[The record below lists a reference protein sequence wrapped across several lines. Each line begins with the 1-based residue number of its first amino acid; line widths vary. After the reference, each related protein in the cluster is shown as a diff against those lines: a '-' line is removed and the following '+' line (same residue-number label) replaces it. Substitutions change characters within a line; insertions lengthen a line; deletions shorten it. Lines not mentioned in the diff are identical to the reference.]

1 MEVGLRIA
9 VMLYQ
14 DMYVQGIENATDK
27 IASIYYMR
35 KQYQYAAS
43 SRTSKYRPERE
54 RLLRF
59 EPDAFHY
66 HQAHKRLH
74 QKGRNDHFC
83 TKRGKTISFSTN
95 MPPPALT
102 ETQRHFFS
110 LYRRLLRVHEKKLP
124 FEMRVLGNLFVKFV
138 LLLILNNRQEFKK
151 TVNAKQ
157 QFMNRF
163 LYEWEAY
170 YDDLAHDKHVIIFV
184 AVVMSRLEKICQ
196 KKKRTC

>member
-1 MEVGLRIA
+1 
-9 VMLYQ
+9 
-14 DMYVQGIENATDK
+14 
-27 IASIYYMR
+27 
-35 KQYQYAAS
+35 
-43 SRTSKYRPERE
+43 
-54 RLLRF
+54 
-59 EPDAFHY
+59 
-66 HQAHKRLH
+66 
-74 QKGRNDHFC
+74 
-83 TKRGKTISFSTN
+83 

-151 TVNAKQ
+151 TVNAKP